1 MPGYTPPPQRN
12 EDELKVMGLIAFI
25 SLLVGGAIAIFDAR
39 LWLRM
44 DDSVYTNALTYTMGA
59 FTLQGISY
67 FIYKMLM
74 QDSMDNRA
82 VYARQQKD
90 RDRKIMHMQQMFSNR
105 QMEQELRL
113 QELQLEAQ
121 LRMMEN
127 DPEVLM
133 RGLAYSAAEPPREEF
148 APAPKHEAKSD
159 KPLDLGASKV
169 VEEKTKEEVNGL
181 AVQNPKR

>member
-1 MPGYTPPPQRN
+1 MQGYTPPPTHKN

-39 LWLRM
+39 LWLRV
-44 DDSVYTNALTYTMGA
+44 DDSVYTNSITYIMGA

-67 FIYKMLM
+67 FLYKMLM

-82 VYARQQKD
+82 TFARQAKD
-90 RDRKIMHMQQMFSNR
+90 RDKRVMQMQQMFSGR
-105 QMEQELRL
+105 QLEQELKL

-127 DPEVLM
+127 DPDVLL
-133 RGLAYSAAEPPREEF
+133 RGLGYAVSEPPREEF
-148 APAPKHEAKSD
+148 APAPKHEAQSD

-169 VEEKTKEEVNGL
+169 VDDKTKEK
-181 AVQNPKR
+181 AAK

>member
-1 MPGYTPPPQRN
+1 MPGYTPPPPRN

-39 LWLRM
+39 LWLRV
-44 DDSVYTNALTYTMGA
+44 DDSIYTNALTYVMGA

-67 FIYKMLM
+67 FLYKMLA

-90 RDRKIMHMQQMFSNR
+90 RDRKIMSMQQMFSSR
-105 QMEQELRL
+105 QLEQEMRL
-113 QELQLEAQ
+113 QEMQLEAQ

-133 RGLAYSAAEPPREEF
+133 RGLSAYSVAEPPREEF

-169 VEEKTKEEVNGL
+169 VEDKTKG
-181 AVQNPKR
+181 KK

>member
-1 MPGYTPPPQRN
+1 MQGYTPPPRQN

-39 LWLRM
+39 LWLRV
-44 DDSVYTNALTYTMGA
+44 DDSVYTNSLTYIMGA

-82 VYARQQKD
+82 TFARQAKD
-90 RDRKIMHMQQMFSNR
+90 RDRRVMQMQQMFSGR
-105 QMEQELRL
+105 QLEQELKL

-127 DPEVLM
+127 DPDVLL
-133 RGLAYSAAEPPREEF
+133 RGLGYQVNEPPRDEF
-148 APAPKHEAKSD
+148 APTPQHEAQSD
-159 KPLDLGASKV
+159 KPLDLGAAKV
-169 VEEKTKEEVNGL
+169 VDDKTKG
-181 AVQNPKR
+181 KK